1 LVNLDHLDF
10 KDLLEKEEPL
20 EERVPRVTVVSLVFK
35 DFQVQLDLL
44 EIRDHLDLLEQ
55 TESLE
60 HQDLEVLRVLM
71 VLRVHLASWEL
82 PVLVVLLVKRA
93 SAVFLEN
100 WVHLD
105 LPDLLENLLVMMLQP
120 YPLCSGKVPVRD
132 LTHLLRMNQLE
143 CSPLTFLTKNARI
156 W

>member
-20 EERVPRVTVVSLVFK
+20 EERVLRVTVVSLVFK

-44 EIRDHLDLLEQ
+44 EIRDHLDLLER

-71 VLRVHLASWEL
+71 VLRVHLA
-82 PVLVVLLVKRA
+82 
-93 SAVFLEN
+93 
-100 WVHLD
+100 
-105 LPDLLENLLVMMLQP
+105 
-120 YPLCSGKVPVRD
+120 
-132 LTHLLRMNQLE
+132 
-143 CSPLTFLTKNARI
+143 
-156 W
+156 